1 MQTLG
6 GTKQYLAG
14 YLALRQHKAAEK
26 VREAAR
32 KEKVRQDAEQ
42 QAYDRFRRSQAA
54 DIFASLPDAEREAI
68 EAQARAHA
76 AKFTGFLRQTMF
88 EFGKVRFTI
97 ERHGDK
103 LTAFDDWKAD
113 TARI

>member
-1 MQTLG
+1 
-6 GTKQYLAG
+6 
-14 YLALRQHKAAEK
+14 LRQ
-26 VREAAR
+26 
-32 KEKVRQDAEQ
+32 DTEQ
-42 QAYDRFRRSQAA
+42 QAYDHFRRSQAA
-54 DIFASLPDAEREAI
+54 DIFARLPDAERKVI

-88 EFGKVRFTI
+88 EFGKVRSTI

-113 TARI
+113 AARI